1 MALLFYSQFDDPAE
15 WSGHLRRL
23 MPELEVRVWPDVGDP
38 AKIEAA
44 LVWKAPPGELAKYP
58 NLKLIV
64 NLGAGVDAI
73 VADRTI
79 PAHVPI
85 TRIAD
90 PEMSRMMAQFVLL
103 AVMRHHRN
111 FVAFER
117 AQRERRWQY
126 VHPRETRETTVGI
139 MGLGHLGAVAAA
151 ELVRQGFTVRGWSRT
166 AKTVDG
172 VATFHGPAQL
182 DAFLDGV
189 GVLVVMLPYTK
200 ETDGIVGKAVFDRLP
215 QGACFVSVGRGK
227 TVDEDA
233 LVAALR
239 SGRVAEATLD
249 VFREE
254 PLRQDHPLYGFD
266 QVLVTPHLASVAI
279 PRSAAEQVVDNIR
292 RAREGRPLQNRI
304 EPSRGY

>member
-23 MPELEVRVWPDVGDP
+23 MPDLEVRVWPDVGDP

-79 PAHVPI
+79 PAHIPI

-103 AVMRHHRN
+103 AVLRHHRN
-111 FVAFER
+111 LVAFER
-117 AQRERRWQY
+117 AQRERRWHY
-126 VHPRETRETTVGI
+126 VHPKETRETTVGI

-166 AKTVDG
+166 PKSVEG
-172 VATFHGPAQL
+172 VATFHGPDQL
-182 DAFLDGV
+182 ADFLDGV

-200 ETDGIVGKAVFDRLP
+200 ETDGLVGKAVFDRLP
-215 QGACFVSVGRGK
+215 QGACFVSVGRGR

-239 SGRVAEATLD
+239 SGRIAEATLD

-254 PLRQDHPLYGFD
+254 PLRPDHALYGFE

>member
-1 MALLFYSQFDDPAE
+1 MALLFYSQFDDPVE

-23 MPELEVRVWPDVGDP
+23 MPELDVRVWPDVGDP

-79 PAHVPI
+79 PPNVPI

-103 AVMRHHRN
+103 AVLRHHRN
-111 FVAFER
+111 LVAFER
-117 AQRERRWQY
+117 AQRERRWHY
-126 VHPRETRETTVGI
+126 VHPKETRETTVGI

-166 AKTVDG
+166 AKAVDG
-172 VATFHGPAQL
+172 VATFHGPGQL

-200 ETDGIVGKAVFDRLP
+200 ETDGIVGQSVFDRLP
-215 QGACFVSVGRGK
+215 QGASFVSVGRGK

-239 SGRVAEATLD
+239 SGRIAEATLD

-254 PLRQDHPLYGFD
+254 PLRPDHPLYGFE

-279 PRSAAEQVVDNIR
+279 PRSAAEQVIDNIR
-292 RAREGRPLQNRI
+292 RVRDGRPLANRV

>member
-23 MPELEVRVWPDVGDP
+23 MPDLDVRVWPDVGDP

-44 LVWKAPPGELAKYP
+44 LVWKAPPGELARYP

-79 PAHVPI
+79 PAHIPI
-85 TRIAD
+85 ARIAD

-103 AVMRHHRN
+103 AVLRHHRN
-111 FVAFER
+111 LVAFER
-117 AQRERRWQY
+117 AQRERRWHY
-126 VHPRETRETTVGI
+126 IHPRETRETTVGI

-166 AKTVDG
+166 AKAVDG
-172 VATFHGPAQL
+172 VATFHGPGQL

-266 QVLVTPHLASVAI
+266 QILVTPHLASVAI

-292 RAREGRPLQNRI
+292 RAREGRSLLNRVD
-304 EPSRGY
+304 PSIGY

>member
-23 MPELEVRVWPDVGDP
+23 MPDLDVRVWPDVGDP
-38 AKIEAA
+38 VKIEAA

-103 AVMRHHRN
+103 AVLRHHRN

-117 AQRERRWQY
+117 AQRERRWHY
-126 VHPRETRETTVGI
+126 IHPRETRETTVGI

-172 VATFHGPAQL
+172 VATFHGPGQL

-189 GVLVVMLPYTK
+189 GVLAVMLPYTK
-200 ETDGIVGKAVFDRLP
+200 ETDAIVGKAVFDRLP

-233 LVAALR
+233 LVDALR
-239 SGRVAEATLD
+239 SGRIAEATLD

-254 PLRQDHPLYGFD
+254 PLRPDHPLYGFE

-292 RAREGRPLQNRI
+292 RAREGRPLANRV